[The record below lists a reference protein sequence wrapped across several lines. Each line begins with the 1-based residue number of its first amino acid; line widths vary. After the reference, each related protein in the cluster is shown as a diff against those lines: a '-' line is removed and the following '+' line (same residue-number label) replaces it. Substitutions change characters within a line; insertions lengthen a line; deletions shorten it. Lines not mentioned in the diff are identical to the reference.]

1 MGADPPWIVA
11 LRRALAEGRR
21 AALVSVAQAAGSTPR
36 EAGAAMVVDDAG
48 FTGSI
53 GGGHL
58 EFEALAIARNALAAG
73 TPAATWI
80 VRFPLAA
87 RLGQCC
93 GGVATLAFS
102 TLESSHA
109 RVARRGSGLGTHRR
123 GVCDRRLRRRGR
135 RQAAS
140 SPPTSARG
148 SLDDAALDAAA
159 IAAARQRLGGAG
171 TGLVAAGSATLFV
184 HVVQPDAFPVVVFGN
199 GHVGRA
205 LVAILGTLP
214 ARVRWVDGRAGDFP
228 AVVAANVDIVVTDT
242 PEDEVRH
249 APRGAYLVVMTHSH
263 ALDYDLVA
271 AALARD
277 DWRYVGLIGS
287 KSKRQQFERKLA
299 ARGVPADALVRVT
312 CPIGVHGPRSK
323 EPGVIAVAVA
333 AELLAVRE
341 TVAARE
347 LARTAAR

>member
-1 MGADPPWIVA
+1 MGTDPPWIVA
-11 LRRALAEGRR
+11 LRRTLAEGRR

-102 TLESSHA
+102 TFESSHA
-109 RVARRGSGLGTHRR
+109 AWLDAAAACERTGAVYAIVSRVAPGGG
-123 GVCDRRLRRRGR
+123 RLVVT
-135 RQAAS
+135 ADD
-140 SPPTSARG
+140 ARG
-148 SLDDAALDAAA
+148 SLDDAALDSAA
-159 IAAARQRLGGAG
+159 IAAGRQRLGGAG
-171 TGLVAAGSATLFV
+171 SGLVAAGSATLLV
-184 HVVQPDAFPVVVFGN
+184 HVVHPDAFPVVVFGN

-214 ARVRWVDGRAGDFP
+214 ASVRWVDGRAADFP
-228 AVVAANVDIVVTDT
+228 AVVPANVDIVVTDT

-263 ALDYDLVA
+263 ALDYELVA

-287 KSKRQQFERKLA
+287 RSKRQQFERKLA

-341 TVAARE
+341 TVAGRD